1 MIEVSGLTK
10 RFNGA
15 AAVDDVSF
23 TVAEGEVLALVGTSG
38 CGKSTTLKMINR
50 LVEPT
55 EGRIT
60 LDGRDTAAMRLEEL
74 RLGIGYVIQAI
85 GLFPHWTV
93 ARNVATVPRL
103 LALGTRPDRP
113 ARDRAPRALR
123 PRSGRVRRQ
132 VSGRALGRAAA
143 EGGRRQ
149 GDGRRAGRHPDGRAV
164 RSARPDHPAPGSRR
178 SSPPSSG
185 GGA

>member
-1 MIEVSGLTK
+1 MIEVRGLTK
-10 RFNGA
+10 RSNGS

-60 LDGRDTAAMRLEEL
+60 LDGRDTAAMRLEDL

-85 GLFPHWTV
+85 GLFRTGPSP
-93 ARNVATVPRL
+93 ATW
-103 LALGTRPDRP
+103 RPFP
-113 ARDRAPRALR
+113 GCSAGA
-123 PRSGRVRRQ
+123 V
-132 VSGRALGRAAA
+132 
-143 EGGRRQ
+143 
-149 GDGRRAGRHPDGRAV
+149 DG
-164 RSARPDHPAPGSRR
+164 ST
-178 SSPPSSG
+178 
-185 GGA
+185 GA